1 MRVTTRDIFS
11 STFVR
16 MGNACVSGYECI
28 HINVLPTEARRGRQ
42 VAQRWSYWE
51 VNAGSLEEQ

>member
-28 HINVLPTEARRGRQ
+28 HINVLLTEARRGRK
-42 VAQRWSYWE
+42 VAQRWSYRK
-51 VNAGSLEEQ
+51 V